1 MDEDISQIAKRFEFY
16 ENYREIVKQKFKKRK
31 QSEQTADELFA
42 TITTVPEKKKFAQT
56 LENETF
62 FASRKFS

>member
-31 QSEQTADELFA
+31 QSEQTTDELFA
-42 TITTVPEKKKFAQT
+42 TITTVPDEKKYAQT
-56 LENETF
+56 LEND
-62 FASRKFS
+62 